1 MFGQSVHGFRV
12 VTSLDGVSG
21 SLIQTS
27 FSGVCDSRRRMKFRL
42 TVVTMVSLYIVVALV
57 LRKP

>member
-21 SLIQTS
+21 ALIHTS

-42 TVVTMVSLYIVVALV
+42 TVVTMVSLYNVVAF
-57 LRKP
+57 

>member
-21 SLIQTS
+21 SLIQMS

-42 TVVTMVSLYIVVALV
+42 TVVTMVSLYIVVAF
-57 LRKP
+57 

>member
-1 MFGQSVHGFRV
+1 MSRQSVPSFRV

-21 SLIQTS
+21 SLNQTS

-42 TVVTMVSLYIVVALV
+42 TVVTIVALYMV
-57 LRKP
+57 IAF

>member
-1 MFGQSVHGFRV
+1 MFGQSVPGFRA

-42 TVVTMVSLYIVVALV
+42 TVVTMVSLYIVVAF
-57 LRKP
+57 

>member
-1 MFGQSVHGFRV
+1 MFGQVL
-12 VTSLDGVSG
+12 TSLDGISG
-21 SLIQTS
+21 LLIQTS

>member
-1 MFGQSVHGFRV
+1 MFGQSVPGFRV

-27 FSGVCDSRRRMKFRL
+27 FSGVFDSRRRMKFKL
-42 TVVTMVSLYIVVALV
+42 TVLTMVSLYIVEAL
-57 LRKP
+57 

>member
-1 MFGQSVHGFRV
+1 MFGQSVPGFRV

-27 FSGVCDSRRRMKFRL
+27 FSGVFDSKFRL
-42 TVVTMVSLYIVVALV
+42 TVVTMVSLYIVEAF
-57 LRKP
+57 